1 MEKKFNEKQI
11 AVLEVLKKA
20 DGPMTLAEISSAIG
34 SVVKSGTTNTLVD
47 KKYMKIAGERI
58 VVCAACGHKH
68 KVKEYV
74 IGD

>member
-1 MEKKFNEKQI
+1 MEKKLNEKQI

-20 DGPMTLAEISSAIG
+20 DGPMTLAEIGAAIG

-58 VVCAACGHKH
+58 VVCAACGHKY

>member
-1 MEKKFNEKQI
+1 MKKKLNEKQL

-20 DGPMTLAEISSAIG
+20 DGPMTLAEISAAIG

>member
-1 MEKKFNEKQI
+1 MEKKLNEKQL

-20 DGPMTLAEISSAIG
+20 DGPMTLAEISVAIG

>member
-1 MEKKFNEKQI
+1 MEKKLNEKQV

-20 DGPMTLAEISSAIG
+20 DGPMTLAEISTAIG

>member
-1 MEKKFNEKQI
+1 MEKKLNEKQI

-20 DGPMTLAEISSAIG
+20 DGPMTRAEMGAAIG

-47 KKYMKIAGERI
+47 KKDMKIAGERI
-58 VVCAACGHKH
+58 VTCAACGHQH

>member
-1 MEKKFNEKQI
+1 MEKKLNEKQI

-20 DGPMTLAEISSAIG
+20 DRPMTLAEISAAIG

>member
-1 MEKKFNEKQI
+1 MEKKLTENQL

-20 DGPMTLAEISSAIG
+20 DGPMTLAEISAAIG

-68 KVKEYV
+68 KVKEYI

>member
-1 MEKKFNEKQI
+1 MEKKLNEKQL

-20 DGPMTLAEISSAIG
+20 DGPMTLAEISAAIG

-68 KVKEYV
+68 KVKEYI